1 MQQVH
6 SNYFG
11 GWSVIVDER
20 RDVYRGGRGAL
31 GFPPSSHWCFMHT
44 EFFFWNGHRKVYV
57 ATFQVN

>member
-1 MQQVH
+1 MGIVHQMH

-31 GFPPSSHWCFMHT
+31 GFPLAAI
-44 EFFFWNGHRKVYV
+44 GVLRKKI
-57 ATFQVN
+57 